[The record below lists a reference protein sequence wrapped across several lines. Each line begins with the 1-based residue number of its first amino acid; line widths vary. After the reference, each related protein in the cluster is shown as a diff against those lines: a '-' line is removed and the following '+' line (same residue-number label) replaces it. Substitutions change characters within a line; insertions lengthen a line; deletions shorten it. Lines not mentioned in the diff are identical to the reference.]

1 MRKIL
6 AILAAGKGE
15 RLRPLTE
22 TRPKPLMPVLG
33 ESMLCRH
40 LKNLAGMFDET
51 IVVVSYMSGSIKEAA
66 ARCGYSVRIV
76 EQGGEHGTGHAVAR
90 AMEAGGPGLY
100 TIIYSDLLLGS
111 KSYKA
116 IARMGSPS
124 IGVVWVKEASRYGV
138 VELGD
143 GRVLAIREK
152 PRRAAEALVF
162 AGVMRLPW
170 ELLEYFK
177 KLKPSPRGELE
188 ATDAITEAS
197 RDHEIRAEPLDPGEW
212 LDIGRP
218 WDLLVAN
225 RLVLEWELRRQDIR
239 GDVSPSAHIEGPVLV
254 EEGAVVGHHTVVEGP
269 SYIGKGAHVGP
280 NAHVRPYTVLLE
292 GAHVGFS
299 SQVKASIIME
309 HSKAPHLNYVGD
321 SIIGEHSNLGAGTIT
336 ANLRFDNAT
345 VKMRVKGVKTDTGL
359 RKLGAVTGGYVKTG
373 INVSIMPGVKIGSRA
388 VIMPGCVVWRDV
400 ESGEVYKC

>member
-40 LKNLAGMFDET
+40 LRNLAGLFDEVI
-51 IVVVSYMSGSIKEAA
+51 IVASYMGDSIREEAA
-66 ARCGYSVRIV
+66 KCGYRVRV
-76 EQGGEHGTGHAVAR
+76 VDQGGEFGTGHAVAR

-100 TIIYSDLLLGS
+100 TIIYSDLLLGR
-111 KSYKA
+111 KSYEA
-116 IARMGSPS
+116 IAGMEQPS
-124 IGVVWVKEASRYGV
+124 IGVVEVGEASRYGV
-138 VELGD
+138 VELDD
-143 GRVLAIREK
+143 GRVRAVREK
-152 PRRAAEALVF
+152 PEGVAKALVF
-162 AGVMRLPW
+162 AGVMKLPW
-170 ELLEYFK
+170 DFLEYFRR
-177 KLKPSPRGELE
+177 LKPSPRGELE

-197 RDHEIRAEPLDPGEW
+197 RDHEIGVQRLDPGEW
-212 LDIGRP
+212 LDVGRP
-218 WDLLVAN
+218 WDLLLAN
-225 RLVLEWELRRQDIR
+225 RLALERELEEQIVR
-239 GDVSPSAHIEGPVLV
+239 GEVSPSAYLEGPVVV
-254 EEGAVVGHHTVVEGP
+254 EEGAVVRPFTVVEGP
-269 SYIGKGAHVGP
+269 SYIGRRAVVGP

-299 SQVKASIIME
+299 SQVKASIVME
-309 HSKAPHLNYVGD
+309 HSNAPHLNYVGD

-345 VKMRVKGVKTDTGL
+345 VKMRVKGVRVDTGL
-359 RKLGAVTGGYVKTG
+359 RKLGTVTGGYVKTG
-373 INVSIMPGVKIGSRA
+373 INVSIMPGVKIGARA
-388 VIMPGCVVWRDV
+388 IVMPGCVVWRDV